1 MSLKNK
7 IFDFLPDLSEQEIIN
22 AHKEVIG
29 MITKNQELIPEEYSN
44 FNLIE
49 IIMPKAYGYHTGFDV
64 IYKRY
69 KKLSKIL
76 NLVTKNKSI
85 SNKIAY
91 KIIKAHNDVNLAYY
105 ENNKDEMII
114 DSSNIDNNRV
124 FNEKYNSLFFA
135 NAQSYLRVMSLYM
148 QKSNN
153 RNLLIIPKYLS
164 DVQILNNFDL
174 STVFFYE
181 DFMNDEIL
189 IEYNNAKKTFSNIY
203 NDNQDKLNDYFT
215 IELKSFFPIIK
226 NGLKN
231 IYYYLLPQAVLCY
244 LTNREI
250 FKKINVE
257 NIVGAR
263 VRKIFDRAFYE
274 SSKEY
279 DINRYV
285 LLHSNIGNDTNFI
298 HTMGNF
304 NDITG
309 VFSWGDQQK
318 RIIQNDMFSNVGK
331 IYSTG
336 SPLFENVFN
345 EKKSTNKKR
354 ILYAA
359 TNNDFYELSEVA
371 KAVKIFNGKIQL
383 LIKVHP
389 GDHSEPYKKFCDKK
403 YISLITG
410 DKILED
416 LLPNVS
422 LLITTISES
431 ALQGMLFKIP
441 TLMLLIDNKWE
452 YLMKSLYAFDKKEE
466 KILVIRRKERIKEK
480 IKNIIFNDE
489 ENRVHLKEQ
498 NKIFSRRILVHNNPS
513 SVNIIDE
520 LLN

>member
-1 MSLKNK
+1 M
-7 IFDFLPDLSEQEIIN
+7 PDLSDHETIK

-29 MITKNQELIPEEYSN
+29 MITKNQKLIPEEYSDL
-44 FNLIE
+44 NLID

-69 KKLSKIL
+69 KKVSKVFNMI
-76 NLVTKNKSI
+76 TRSKFF

-91 KIIKAHNDVNLAYY
+91 KIIKNHNDLNFEYY

-114 DSSNIDNNRV
+114 DYSNMDNKLV
-124 FNEKYNSLFFA
+124 FNEKYDSLFFA

-153 RNLLIIPKYLS
+153 RNLLIVPKYLS
-164 DVQILNNFDL
+164 AVQILNNFD
-174 STVFFYE
+174 SSKVFFYE
-181 DFMNDEIL
+181 DFMNDEI
-189 IEYNNAKKTFSNIY
+189 IIKYKNAQKTFSKIY

-226 NGLKN
+226 NGFKN

-244 LTNREI
+244 LTNKEI
-250 FKKINVE
+250 FKKIKVK

-285 LLHSNIGNDTNFI
+285 LLHSNIGNDVNFL
-298 HTMGNF
+298 HSMGNF

-309 VFSWGDQQK
+309 VFTWGDQQK
-318 RIIQNDMFSNVGK
+318 HIIQNDIFSNVGE

-336 SPLFENVFN
+336 SPLFENACN
-345 EKKSTNKKR
+345 ENKSTNHNR
-354 ILYAA
+354 IIYAA

-371 KAVKIFNGKIQL
+371 KAVKKFNGEIEL
-383 LIKVHP
+383 FIKVHP
-389 GDHSEPYKKFCDKK
+389 GDDSEPYNKFCDEK
-403 YISLITG
+403 YISLIAG
-410 DKILED
+410 EKILED
-416 LLPNVS
+416 LLPNAS

-452 YLMKSLYAFDKKEE
+452 YLMKSLYAFDKDEE
-466 KILVIRRKERIKEK
+466 KILVIRTKERIKER
-480 IKNIIFNDE
+480 IKEIIFNEE
-489 ENRVHLKEQ
+489 ENRIHLKEQ
-498 NKIFSRRILVHNNPS
+498 NKIFSRRILVNNNPS